1 MLQQSRGVYVPQTI
15 EIICIGNEL
24 LIGKTL
30 NTNAQWLAKRI
41 TNLGLNV
48 HRISI
53 VGDDIDEISR
63 ATQETLKRSPRFL
76 ITTGG
81 LGPTFDDKTLE
92 GLAKA
97 LENKLEV
104 NQEALAMIKEKYHK
118 YAEEGKMEKDKLTP
132 SRVKMA
138 KLPEGA
144 RPLSNPIGTAPGVII
159 KHGGTTV
166 LALPGVPSEMK
177 AIFAESAASLLKQIA
192 SDTTFFEMS
201 IETTGLVESE
211 MSPFIDRV
219 MHDNPYVYVKS
230 HPKGAERIPRIE
242 FHFSTTAK
250 QSGIAKKRVSKAFV
264 QLSELIKE
272 KGGKI
277 KLIKAEN

>member
-1 MLQQSRGVYVPQTI
+1 MAQPI
-15 EIICIGNEL
+15 EIICVGNEL

-41 TNLGLNV
+41 TTLGLNAR
-48 HRISI
+48 RITI
-53 VGDDIDEISR
+53 VGDDVDEISS
-63 ATQETLKRSPRFL
+63 ATREAIQRNPRFL

-97 LENKLEV
+97 LECKLEI
-104 NQEALAMIKEKYHK
+104 NEEALTMVKEKYRK
-118 YAEEGKMEKDKLTP
+118 YAEEGKMERAELTP
-132 SRVKMA
+132 PRVKMA

-144 RPLSNPIGTAPGVII
+144 KPLFNPVGTAPGVIME
-159 KHGGTTV
+159 HGSITI

-177 AIFAESAASLLKQIA
+177 AIFNESVASLLKQVA
-192 SDTTFFEMS
+192 RDVTFFEMG
-201 IETTGLVESE
+201 IESTGLIESE
-211 MSPFIDRV
+211 MAPIVERV
-219 MHDNPYVYVKS
+219 MNDNPYVYIKS
-230 HPKGAERIPRIE
+230 HPKGAEKIPRVE

-250 QSGIAKKRVSKAFV
+250 NSGIARKRVSKALV
-264 QLSELIKE
+264 QLSELIQE

-277 KLIKAEN
+277 KPTRPEN